1 MPTANEDIID
11 ALLADHQQIKL
22 LFAQVEATTG
32 EHKQQLFADLV
43 RLLAVHE
50 SVEEQLVHPLARKK
64 LDDGDAI
71 IDPRLAEEDD
81 AKAALA
87 DLYDLGAGHPEFNSR
102 LVALRDAVSAHA
114 EHEEELEFGPL
125 RDVAREDQLE
135 RMRQVMTVAAGL
147 APPRPHP
154 DIPSSATA
162 NLLVGA
168 PIAVFDRVRD
178 AVRNATAE
186 ITS

>member
-22 LFAQVEATTG
+22 LFAQVETATG
-32 EHKQQLFADLV
+32 EYKQQLFADLV

-50 SVEEQLVHPLARKK
+50 SVEEQLVHPLARRK
-64 LDDGDAI
+64 LNDGDAI
-71 IDPRLAEEDD
+71 IGPRLAEEDD

-87 DLYDLGAGHPEFNSR
+87 DLYDLGTDHPDFNSR

-114 EHEEELEFGPL
+114 EAEEELEFGQL
-125 RDVAREDQLE
+125 REVVKEDQLE

-147 APPRPHP
+147 ASTRPHP
-154 DIPSSATA
+154 DVPSNPAA
-162 NLLVGA
+162 NLLVGT
-168 PIAVFDRVRD
+168 PMAVFDRVRD
-178 AVRNATAE
+178 AVHNATAE
-186 ITS
+186 VTS